1 MSENR
6 DPLLGGQSGRRD
18 TSHRGAGEADPEHPV
33 PSDDGRDETPNERA
47 DRNWLEILQELRVA
61 QTGTQVLA
69 GFLLAVAFQP
79 RFTELD
85 ASQRAFYLVLV
96 GIAGV
101 STVLG
106 LAPVGLHRVFF
117 GRQRKRETVR
127 IGNRLLALQL
137 VAVATLASG
146 VTCFVFDFVLGHVAG
161 GIALV
166 GSLAFVL
173 VLLVVM
179 PRVALRRYGSDDE
192 GEGSLAEQ
200 RRARP

>member
-1 MSENR
+1 MDE
-6 DPLLGGQSGRRD
+6 DAL
-18 TSHRGAGEADPEHPV
+18 
-33 PSDDGRDETPNERA
+33 SDDGRDETPNERA

-79 RFTELD
+79 RFTELEP
-85 ASQRAFYLVLV
+85 SQRAFYLVLV

-117 GRQRKRETVR
+117 GRQRKGETVR

-137 VAVATLASG
+137 VAVAALAAG
-146 VTCFVFDFVLGHVAG
+146 VTCFVFDFVLGHMAG

-166 GSLAFVL
+166 GGLVLAL
-173 VLLVVM
+173 ALLVVI
-179 PRVALRRYGSDDE
+179 PRLALRRSRSE
-192 GEGSLAEQ
+192 GE
-200 RRARP
+200 